1 MNIQGT
7 PSPAVEVKKTTL
19 PPSSLAHLN
28 GRKLNVV
35 VAAQQYRGAMLT
47 SRGFGDVT
55 TGMRLLGYLK
65 ERLTNANCSFV
76 LGHFAEDREEL
87 ARLKKITNHADVK
100 KYILCGHK
108 DNPFCGIT
116 PEQMNWEHQTSE
128 VIDLLDNADLIVH
141 APSSFIAPVINSLE
155 KYSSKLLAISEYE
168 HSGNNGHEETTPI
181 KTLNMGFHKNRL
193 YLEDVQSDATDFN
206 DPVLAS
212 HCLNPNTDSM
222 AGKRQPFYFAYGHTH
237 LFVAQMLRLMLL
249 VEGGDEREVVLVTTF
264 HYDPELIEIYSE
276 ELARGWCPYGVIR
289 LRWFDTGNS
298 LPEKHDFLS
307 GSDEQPEKRV
317 KVITPEYLNNSDF
330 LLLQKGSILNYSS
343 GDISTSDVIALGKI
357 PILDPSTKPSLF
369 QGFHEKMK
377 AFCAL
382 PENQEYDPLYKTWID
397 SAGSFGASKAFYR
410 KHSDLRFEA
419 LQQLNSPQWQRFEQV
434 FTDWLKQ
441 NNETDTVIS
450 REISAILDA
459 AESSIK

>member
-7 PSPAVEVKKTTL
+7 PSPAVEVKKTSL
-19 PPSSLAHLN
+19 PPSGLAHLN

-35 VAAQQYRGAMLT
+35 VAAQQYRGAILT

-55 TGMRLLGYLK
+55 TGMRLLDYLK
-65 ERLTNANCSFV
+65 ERLTKADFSFV
-76 LGHFAEDREEL
+76 LGHYAEDQEEL
-87 ARLKKITNHADVK
+87 ARLKKITDHADVK

-108 DNPFCGIT
+108 DNPFCDLT
-116 PEQMNWEHQTSE
+116 PEQMNWEHQTAE
-128 VIDLLDNADLIVH
+128 VIDLLDSADLIVH
-141 APSSFIAPVINSLE
+141 APSGLIAPVLNSLE
-155 KYSSKLLAISEYE
+155 KYSSKLLAIHEYE
-168 HSGNNGHEETTPI
+168 QLGNRHEETTPI
-181 KTLNMGFHKNRL
+181 KSLNMGFHKNRL
-193 YLEDVQSDATDFN
+193 YLEDVKSDATDFN
-206 DPVLAS
+206 DPVLAN
-212 HCLNPNTDSM
+212 HCLNPNADSSK

-264 HYDPELIEIYSE
+264 HYDSELIERCSE
-276 ELARGWCPYGVIR
+276 ELEQSWCPYGVIR
-289 LRWFDTGNS
+289 LRWFDTDDS
-298 LPEKHDFLS
+298 LPEEDDFLS
-307 GSDEQPEKRV
+307 GSDERPEKRV
-317 KVITPEYLNNSDF
+317 TVITPEYLNNSDF

-343 GDISTSDVIALGKI
+343 GDLSTSDVIALGKI
-357 PILDPSTKPSLF
+357 PILNPSTKPRLF
-369 QGFHEKMK
+369 QGFREKMK
-377 AFCAL
+377 AFCTI
-382 PENQEYDPLYKTWID
+382 PGNEEYVPLFETWID
-397 SAGSFGASKAFYR
+397 SAGNFGHSKSFYR
-410 KHSDLRFEA
+410 KFTVPRFEA

>member
-7 PSPAVEVKKTTL
+7 PSPAVEVKKTSL
-19 PPSSLAHLN
+19 PPSGLAHLN

-35 VAAQQYRGAMLT
+35 VAAQQYRGAILT

-55 TGMRLLGYLK
+55 TGMRLLDYLK
-65 ERLTNANCSFV
+65 ERLTNANYSFV
-76 LGHFAEDREEL
+76 LGHYAEDQEEL

-128 VIDLLDNADLIVH
+128 VTDLLDNADLIVH

-155 KYSSKLLAISEYE
+155 KYSSKLLAIGEYE
-168 HSGNNGHEETTPI
+168 RSGHNDQPLPI
-181 KTLNMGFHKNRL
+181 KTLSMGFHKNRL
-193 YLEDVQSDATDFN
+193 YLEGVKSDATDFN

-212 HCLNPNTDSM
+212 HCLNPNTDSV
-222 AGKRQPFYFAYGHTH
+222 AGERQPFYFAYGHTH
-237 LFVAQMLRLMLL
+237 LFVARMLRLMLL

-264 HYDPELIEIYSE
+264 HYTPELIEIYSE
-276 ELARGWCPYGVIR
+276 ELAQGWCPYGVIR
-289 LRWFDTGNS
+289 LRWFDTNDG
-298 LPEKHDFLS
+298 LPEEHDFLS
-307 GSDEQPEKRV
+307 DSDERPEKRV
-317 KVITPEYLNNSDF
+317 TVITPEYLNNSDF

-343 GDISTSDVIALGKI
+343 GDISTSDVITLGKI

-369 QGFHEKMK
+369 QGFREKMK
-377 AFCAL
+377 VFCAI
-382 PENQEYDPLYKTWID
+382 PGNEKYVPLFKTWIN
-397 SAGSFGASKAFYR
+397 SAGGFGSSKAFYR
-410 KHSDLRFEA
+410 KHSDHRFEA
-419 LQQLNSPQWQRFEQV
+419 LQQLNSPQWQHFEQV

-459 AESSIK
+459 EESSIK

>member
-7 PSPAVEVKKTTL
+7 PSPAVEVKKTSL
-19 PPSSLAHLN
+19 PPSGLAHLN

-35 VAAQQYRGAMLT
+35 VAAQQYRGAILT

-55 TGMRLLGYLK
+55 TGMRLLDYLK
-65 ERLTNANCSFV
+65 ERLTKADFSFV
-76 LGHFAEDREEL
+76 LGHYAEGQDEL
-87 ARLKKITNHADVK
+87 ARLKKITDHADVK

-155 KYSSKLLAISEYE
+155 KYSSKLLAIGEYE
-168 HSGNNGHEETTPI
+168 RSGHNDHPFPI
-181 KTLNMGFHKNRL
+181 KTLSMGFHKNRL
-193 YLEDVQSDATDFN
+193 YLEDVKSDATDFN
-206 DPVLAS
+206 DPVLAN
-212 HCLNPNTDSM
+212 HCLNPNADSSK

-264 HYDPELIEIYSE
+264 HYDPRLIERYSE
-276 ELARGWCPYGVIR
+276 EIEQSWCPYGVIR
-289 LRWFDTGNS
+289 LRWFDKDDS
-298 LPEKHDFLS
+298 LPQEHDFLS
-307 GSDEQPEKRV
+307 GSDERPEKRV
-317 KVITPEYLNNSDF
+317 TVITPEYLNNSDF

-343 GDISTSDVIALGKI
+343 GDISTSDVITLGKI
-357 PILDPSTKPSLF
+357 PILDPSTKPRLF
-369 QGFHEKMK
+369 QEFREKMK
-377 AFCAL
+377 VFCAI
-382 PENQEYDPLYKTWID
+382 PGNEKYDPLFETWID
-397 SAGSFGASKAFYR
+397 SAGSFGSSKAFYQ
-410 KHSDLRFEA
+410 KPSDRRYEA

-459 AESSIK
+459 AESPIK